1 MENLLIPYQAAGNI
15 TASRVLV
22 LAPHPDDEVFG
33 CGGAIMRHIEQHV
46 PVHVII
52 VTDGAYGVSPDEAS
66 AYVQQRRNESI
77 AAAAILGSG
86 TPMFWQQP
94 DRGLYYGE
102 KLIGEISAAIHE
114 TQADLIYAPSVYE
127 VHPDHRALAMA
138 TLEAVRRC
146 ENPVQLA
153 LYEIGQPFQPNLL
166 LDISDL
172 AARKMEAMRCFASQ
186 NARQRYDLDIAALNR
201 YRTYTLP
208 ADISAAEAYIL
219 TNTKALASD
228 PLKLYQSEHA
238 RQQKTGL
245 PIDTR
250 DLPLVSVII
259 RSMDRDTLSDALD
272 SVALQTYPNIE
283 VVLVNAKGPG
293 HRAVGEWCG
302 RFPLRMTTNPQ
313 PLHRSKAA
321 NAGLDAT
328 QGKYLIFLDDDDF
341 FYPEHISNLTTALQN
356 RRNARC
362 AYTGV
367 RVEHYTDDALGQIT
381 EFNAPYN
388 QHRLLSRNFLPIHA
402 VLFEK
407 SLVDSD
413 HCKFDENLDVFED
426 WDFWIQISLCCE
438 IVHIDSISAVYRN
451 YGDSG
456 LGRGLDKIF
465 LRKTRSRVY
474 EKWKS
479 RFTGEQLEDMFL
491 YWDDKTAELTEQ
503 IAAGTVRVHTLQER
517 INQLEDEKRSS
528 EQREHALQ
536 KNIQESA
543 AANNALESHNKHLI
557 SVINDFTQS
566 SSWKITA
573 PLRFV
578 SRIVHG
584 QHREAWDGL
593 RRRMLPFGKK
603 IYRALPV
610 RERQRLLA
618 IIYRFAGRLF
628 TGTEH
633 YELWRI
639 EQQYAGNPSLIH
651 TNTALTG
658 LTDIDEIEPLA
669 APPSGR
675 IAIHAHIFYADLAN
689 EFAKFLN
696 NMPYPYDLFVS
707 TANEKDKHACQRA
720 LSHLPQLKHMTIAV
734 VPNRG
739 RDIAPFFGTFG
750 QTLQQYEY
758 IAHIHSKK
766 SLYSNGKADGWR
778 EYLLNHLLG
787 SPLQIRKIF
796 SLLAGDKNVGLIY
809 PQNFTALPHWANTW
823 LSNKAMGQRLCRKLG
838 ITSAPSGYFDFP
850 AGSMFWAQSKAIQP
864 LFNAGFNIEDFP
876 EEAGQ
881 NDATLAHSIERV
893 FALVAR
899 QSGFNINILKDNQS
913 PSWSRWRIDRYM
925 LYQQEIIET
934 TLRHPD
940 VRIVIFDIFDTLL
953 TRPLL
958 NPEDVKKIIAY
969 RAGGTSGERYLEFR
983 AAAENQARQTA
994 GRDVDLSAIYK
1005 ELSALSGLSTEAI
1018 AQLRTLEETVESSL
1032 VSPRPEAVALFQ
1044 LAENLGKRVILA
1056 SDMYLPKLLIENLLT
1071 KYGITGWHAF
1081 YLSSDNGLR
1090 KDTGDFYHQLLIDEN
1105 VSPHE
1110 VMIIGDNEQS
1120 DIQKPVDLNFI
1131 AMHVMRPVELAR
1143 ATPRFEPIIE
1153 YACNPDT
1160 RNDLNTQ
1167 LTLGTVVQANFQP
1180 LFYPHFDPTELV
1192 PTTPWSVGFTIA
1204 GPLILSFVQWLAKKA
1219 INDGMQCLCFV
1230 AREGQILKM
1239 AYDLWTADDRHAIP
1253 SEYLMLSRRAIT
1265 VPMITNLEDIYQ
1277 IARTD
1282 YAPNPMPDFI
1292 FERYGI
1298 QLSDEECET
1307 FAHRKLWPHNKKVLV
1322 EHGNID
1328 HLKPLLQVLEKR
1340 ILEQAM
1346 DERPALLAYLQN
1358 TGLHTDKRTAIVDV
1372 GYAATTQGYLNR
1384 LLQQKI
1390 HGYYL
1395 ITLDT
1400 AEKIATTHQV
1410 ITQGYYYH
1418 FTKPSTTEPVLYR
1431 KSFTIE
1437 KFLSADDA
1445 QVVRYRTSQTGDII
1459 PEFRSL
1465 ASEEQQS
1472 ASTRA
1477 EIRHGILDFIHQSI
1491 DIRNN
1496 LLDDFEIPAH
1506 IAETLFLQFIEKPSQ
1521 FEHELLRSIVLDDY
1535 YYGHGLVR

>member
-1 MENLLIPYQAAGNI
+1 
-15 TASRVLV
+15 
-22 LAPHPDDEVFG
+22 
-33 CGGAIMRHIEQHV
+33 MRHIEQHV

-52 VTDGAYGVSPDEAS
+52 VTDGAYGVSADEAA
-66 AYVQQRRNESI
+66 AYAQQRRNESI
-77 AAAAILGSG
+77 AAAAILGYG
-86 TPMFWQQP
+86 TPVFWQQA

-102 KLIGEISAAIHE
+102 KLIGEISAAIHD

-146 ENPVQLA
+146 SNPMQLA

-208 ADISAAEAYIL
+208 AEVNAAEAYIL
-219 TNTKALASD
+219 TGTEMLVGD

-238 RQQKTGL
+238 RQQANGL

-283 VVLVNAKGPG
+283 VVLVNAKGQE
-293 HRAVGEWCG
+293 HRAVGDWCG
-302 RFPLRMTTNPQ
+302 RFPLRMTTSNE
-313 PLHRSKAA
+313 PLNRSKAA
-321 NAGLDAT
+321 NAGLDAA
-328 QGKYLIFLDDDDF
+328 QGKYLIFLDDDDI
-341 FYPEHISNLTTALQN
+341 FYPGHIGNLVIALQN

-362 AYTGV
+362 AYAGV
-367 RVEHYTDDALGQIT
+367 RVEHYTDDALDQVT

-388 QHRLLSRNFLPIHA
+388 QYRLFSRNFLPIHA

-407 SLVDSD
+407 SLVDSGQ
-413 HCKFDENLDVFED
+413 CRFDANLDIFED

-438 IVHIDSISAVYRN
+438 IVHIDNISAVYRN

-465 LRKTRSRVY
+465 LRKMRSRVY

-479 RFTGEQLEDMFL
+479 RLTGEQLEDMIL
-491 YWDDKTAELTEQ
+491 YWEDKTAEMVEQ
-503 IAAGTVRVHTLQER
+503 IAVGTARIHTLQER
-517 INQLEDEKRSS
+517 TNQLENEKRSS
-528 EQREHALQ
+528 EQREQVLE
-536 KNIQESA
+536 KNIQELRSI
-543 AANNALESHNKHLI
+543 NETLESHNSHLTR
-557 SVINDFTQS
+557 VINDFTQS

-573 PLRFV
+573 PLRFA
-578 SRIVHG
+578 SRIVRG
-584 QHREAWDGL
+584 QYREAWDGL
-593 RRRMLPFGKK
+593 RRRIIPLGKK
-603 IYRALPV
+603 IYRMLPV
-610 RERQRLLA
+610 RVRQRLLA
-618 IIYRFAGRLF
+618 IVYRFAGRLF
-628 TGTEH
+628 AGTEH

-639 EQQYAGNPSLIH
+639 EQHHAKNPLLAH
-651 TNTALTG
+651 VNTTLTG

-689 EFAKFLN
+689 EFARFLN
-696 NMPYPYDLFVS
+696 HMPYPYDLFVS
-707 TANEKDKHACQRA
+707 TTNEKDKHACQCA
-720 LSHLPQLKHMTIAV
+720 LSHLPQLKHLTIAV

-823 LSNKAMGQRLCRKLG
+823 LSNKALGQRLCRKLG
-838 ITSAPSGYFDFP
+838 IASAPSGYFDFP
-850 AGSMFWAQSKAIQP
+850 AGSMFWAQSKAIEP
-864 LFNAGFNIEDFP
+864 LFDAGFNIEDFP

-899 QSGFNINILKDNQS
+899 QSGFNINILKDKQS

-934 TLRHPD
+934 TLRRPD
-940 VRIVIFDIFDTLL
+940 VRIVVFDIFDTLV

-958 NPEDVKKIIAY
+958 NPEDVKRIIAH
-969 RAGGTSGERYLEFR
+969 RAGEASGERYLEFR
-983 AAAENQARQTA
+983 AVAENQARQIA
-994 GRDVDLSAIYK
+994 GYDVDLSAIYK
-1005 ELSALSGLSTEAI
+1005 ELSALSGLSADAI
-1018 AQLRTLEETVESSL
+1018 EQLRTLEETVESSI
-1032 VSPRPEAVALFQ
+1032 VSPRPQAIALFQ
-1044 LAENLGKRVILA
+1044 LAKNLGKRVILA
-1056 SDMYLPKLLIENLLT
+1056 SDMYLPKLLIENLL
-1071 KYGITGWHAF
+1071 KKHGITGWHAF
-1081 YLSSDNGLR
+1081 YLSSENGLR
-1090 KDTGDFYHQLLIDEN
+1090 KDTGDFYRQLLIDEN

-1110 VMIIGDNEQS
+1110 VLIVGDNEQS
-1120 DIQKPVDLNFI
+1120 DVQKPGDFQFRVT
-1131 AMHVMRPVELAR
+1131 HVMRPVELAR

-1153 YACNPDT
+1153 NACNPDT
-1160 RNDLNTQ
+1160 RDDLNTQ
-1167 LTLGTVVQANFQP
+1167 LTLGTIVQANFQP
-1180 LFYPHFDPTELV
+1180 LFYPNFDPAEFV
-1192 PTTPWSVGFTIA
+1192 PTTPWSIGFTIA

-1219 INDGMQCLCFV
+1219 ANDGMECLYFV

-1239 AYDLWTADDRHAIP
+1239 AYDLWTSDDRHAVP

-1298 QLSDEECET
+1298 QLSDEECKT
-1307 FAHRKLWPHNKKVLV
+1307 FAQRKLWPHTKKVLV

-1328 HLKPLLQVLEKR
+1328 HLKPLLQALEKR

-1346 DERPALLAYLQN
+1346 DERPALLTYLHS
-1358 TGLHTDKRTAIVDV
+1358 TGLHAARKTAIVDV

-1400 AEKIATTHQV
+1400 AEKIATTYQV
-1410 ITQGYYYH
+1410 LTQGYYYH

-1431 KSFTIE
+1431 KSFTLE
-1437 KFLSADDA
+1437 KFFSANDA
-1445 QVVRYRTSQTGDII
+1445 QIVRYRSSETGEII
-1459 PEFRSL
+1459 PEFRPLSN
-1465 ASEEQQS
+1465 EEHQS
-1472 ASTRA
+1472 AITRA
-1477 EIRHGILDFIHQSI
+1477 EIRRGITDFIHQSI
-1491 DIRNN
+1491 KIRNN
-1496 LLDDFEIPAH
+1496 FVSGFEIPAH
-1506 IAETLFLQFIEKPSQ
+1506 IAEMLFLQFMENPSRS
-1521 FEHELLRSIVLDDY
+1521 ERDLMRSIVLDDF

>member
-1 MENLLIPYQAAGNI
+1 MLIPYQAAGNI
-15 TASRVLV
+15 TANRVLV

-33 CGGAIMRHIEQHV
+33 CGGAIMRHIAQNI

-52 VTDGAYGVSPDEAS
+52 VTDGAYGVSPDETTEYAR
-66 AYVQQRRNESI
+66 QRRNESI
-77 AAAAILGSG
+77 AAAAILGYG
-86 TPMFWQQP
+86 IPTFWQQP

-102 KLIGEISAAIHE
+102 KLIGEISAAIHD

-127 VHPDHRALAMA
+127 IHPDHRALAMA

-146 ENPVQLA
+146 GNPVQLA

-166 LDISDL
+166 LDISGL
-172 AARKMEAMRCFASQ
+172 AARKMEAMRCFTSQ
-186 NARQRYDLDIAALNR
+186 NAKQRYDLDIAALNR

-208 ADISAAEAYIL
+208 PEVSAAEAYIL
-219 TNTKALASD
+219 TDTATLAGD
-228 PLKLYQSEHA
+228 PLKLYQSEHT
-238 RQQKTGL
+238 RQQKVGL
-245 PIDTR
+245 PIDTS

-272 SVALQTYPNIE
+272 SIALQTYPNIE
-283 VVLVNAKGPG
+283 VVLVNAKGQK
-293 HRAVGEWCG
+293 HRAVSDWCG
-302 RFPLRMTTNPQ
+302 RFPLRMTTHGE
-313 PLHRSKAA
+313 PLNRSKAA
-321 NAGLDAT
+321 NAGLDTA

-341 FYPEHISNLTTALQN
+341 FYPEHISNLTIALQN

-367 RVEHYTDDALGQIT
+367 RVEHYTDDVLDQVT

-413 HCKFDENLDVFED
+413 QCRFDENLDVFED
-426 WDFWIQISLCCE
+426 WDFWIQISLCCG

-479 RFTGEQLEDMFL
+479 QLTGEQLEDMIL
-491 YWDDKTAELTEQ
+491 YWEDKTTELTEQ
-503 IAAGTVRVHTLQER
+503 IAVGTVRIHTLQER
-517 INQLEDEKRSS
+517 INQLENEKHSS

-536 KNIQESA
+536 KNIQELCNI
-543 AANNALESHNKHLI
+543 NNTLESHNNHLT
-557 SVINDFTQS
+557 SVIHDFTQS

-573 PLRFV
+573 PLRFM
-578 SRIVHG
+578 SRIARG
-584 QHREAWDGL
+584 QYREAGDGL
-593 RRRMLPFGKK
+593 RRRILPLGKK
-603 IYRALPV
+603 IYRTLPV
-610 RERQRLLA
+610 RARQRLLT
-618 IIYRFAGRLF
+618 IVYRFAGRLF
-628 TGTEH
+628 AGTEH

-639 EQQYAGNPSLIH
+639 EQQYAKNPLLTH
-651 TNTALTG
+651 VNTTLTG
-658 LTDIDEIEPLA
+658 LTDIAEIEPLA

-689 EFAKFLN
+689 EFAMFLN

-707 TANEKDKHACQRA
+707 TANETDKHTCQRA
-720 LSHLPQLKHMTIAV
+720 LSHLPQLEHLTIAV

-739 RDIAPFFGTFG
+739 RDIAPFFCTFG
-750 QTLQQYEY
+750 QTLRQYEY

-787 SPLQIRKIF
+787 NPLQIRKIF
-796 SLLAGDKNVGLIY
+796 SLLTGNKSVGLIY
-809 PQNFTALPHWANTW
+809 PQNFTSLPHWANTW
-823 LSNKAMGQRLCRKLG
+823 LSNKALGQRLCRKLG
-838 ITSAPSGYFDFP
+838 IASVPSGYFDFP
-850 AGSMFWAQSKAIQP
+850 AGSMFWAQTKAIQP

-876 EEAGQ
+876 EETRQ

-893 FALVAR
+893 FALVSR
-899 QSGFNINILKDNQS
+899 QSGFNTIILQDEQS
-913 PSWSRWRIDRYM
+913 PSWSRWRIDYYM
-925 LYQQEIIET
+925 LYQQRIIEN
-934 TLRHPD
+934 TLRRPD
-940 VRIVIFDIFDTLL
+940 VRIVVFDIFDTLV

-958 NPEDVKKIIAY
+958 NPEDVKSIIAH
-969 RAGGTSGERYLEFR
+969 RAGGTNGECYLEFR
-983 AAAENQARQTA
+983 AMAENQARQMA
-994 GRDVDLSAIYK
+994 GHDVDLNAIYK
-1005 ELSALSGLSTEAI
+1005 ELSALSGLSTDAI
-1018 AQLRTLEETVESSL
+1018 EQLRTLEETVEFSI

-1044 LAENLGKRVILA
+1044 LAKSLGKRVILA

-1143 ATPRFEPIIE
+1143 ATPRFEKIIE
-1153 YACNPDT
+1153 QACNPAP
-1160 RNDLNTQ
+1160 RSDLNTQ
-1167 LTLGTVVQANFQP
+1167 LTLGIIVQANFQP
-1180 LFYPHFDPTELV
+1180 LFYPHFDPTEFV
-1192 PTTPWSVGFTIA
+1192 PATPWAAGFTIA
-1204 GPLILSFVQWLAKKA
+1204 GPLILSFVQWLTKKA
-1219 INDGMQCLCFV
+1219 VNDAMQCLYFV
-1230 AREGQILKM
+1230 AREGQILKI
-1239 AYDLWTADDRHAIP
+1239 AYDLWTSDDRHAVP

-1298 QLSDEECET
+1298 SLTDEECET
-1307 FAHRKLWPHNKKVLV
+1307 FARHKIWPRKKTVFV
-1322 EHGNID
+1322 ENRNID
-1328 HLKPLLQVLEKR
+1328 HLKPLLQELEKR
-1340 ILEQAM
+1340 ILEQAEQ
-1346 DERPALLAYLQN
+1346 ERPALMAYLQD
-1358 TGLHTDKRTAIVDV
+1358 TGLCTDAKTAIVDI

-1477 EIRHGILDFIHQSI
+1477 EIRRGILDFIHQSI

-1506 IAETLFLQFIEKPSQ
+1506 IAEALFLQFIEKPSQ